1 MPAPLE
7 ASRGAFWCGAVR
19 IWPPWKGGCHFALQ
33 NDGGFWQCD
42 AKRSFPCLRRPDFF
56 CMPKR
61 NRGKK
66 TAAGGGLFTRRPPP
80 APLPPDP
87 SVCPASH
94 LGGVYTTAAPAG
106 CASSA
111 LHFGLKPQIP
121 SVTALP
127 CQLPLKLQ
135 GEPSFC
141 GAVRKASSSGEGE
154 VPNGSEA
161 EGMGSTRTAGSCR
174 GHPYPQIPSVA
185 LERGS
190 SSYLQEGPLGRG
202 AFIFVQMLVP
212 MDFLWYSIKKHK
224 EAME

>member
-1 MPAPLE
+1 MIIGTLKSPQSLLRPTAPLT
-7 ASRGAFWCGAVR
+7 SKGSLFGAVQSAYG
-19 IWPPWKGGCHFALQ
+19 PLAKGAGILPCKMT
-33 NDGGFWQCD
+33 GGFWQC
-42 AKRSFPCLRRPDFF
+42 AAERSCQCLRRPDFF

-135 GEPSFC
+135 GEPLGCSADSIDPV
-141 GAVRKASSSGEGE
+141 GRDV
-154 VPNGSEA
+154 
-161 EGMGSTRTAGSCR
+161 TAG
-174 GHPYPQIPSVA
+174 
-185 LERGS
+185 
-190 SSYLQEGPLGRG
+190 
-202 AFIFVQMLVP
+202 
-212 MDFLWYSIKKHK
+212 D
-224 EAME
+224 